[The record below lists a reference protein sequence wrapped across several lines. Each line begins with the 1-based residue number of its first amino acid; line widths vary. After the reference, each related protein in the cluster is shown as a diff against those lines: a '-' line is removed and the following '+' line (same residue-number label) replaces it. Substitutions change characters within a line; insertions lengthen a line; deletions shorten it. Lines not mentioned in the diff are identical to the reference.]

1 MVKPFP
7 ADDPVMISLK
17 LRLVTT
23 RDYIARWKL
32 ALLYA
37 FPIANSLWLGLLR
50 GPQKKS
56 QDQKPDHHGTISGRK
71 AKNNPTNP
79 LTIGIEGPQR
89 AKKQSA
95 SAEAMGK
102 IVLGAIFRFFLA
114 YLKKKQYL
122 CSRKGFLKMKLKE
135 IKQAIGSLAEVSG
148 DDELDICHLLTDSR
162 QLGAEPGHTLF
173 FAIRTAQNDGAKY
186 IPELREKGVQA
197 FVTGD
202 SIAALQALA
211 AHVREQFH
219 GTVIGITGS
228 NGKTVV
234 KEWLYQLLKDDY
246 TVIRSPKS
254 YNSQIG
260 VPLSVWGLEP
270 HLTSPQGEEH
280 PLLRRGTGRGLLAI
294 FEAGISQPGE
304 MERLEPMIRPT
315 IGVITYIGHEHDEN
329 FSSLEQKREEKMKLF
344 VHSEQIIEDPTHQ
357 NVRTCAAVMRALGYD
372 EEVIAERILHQTHET
387 VLKVNLSALVDNVR
401 YFRSLLKPETKLTC
415 MVKAF
420 AYGAGSVEVS
430 RALQKANDSFVH
442 RTSSNG
448 TLVDYLAVA
457 VADEGVELRK
467 AGITLPIIIMDPE
480 VAAMDLILENNLEP
494 NVYSH
499 QSLKT
504 VIAAAEAKGLENV
517 PIHIKIDS
525 GMHRLGFYKEDIPW
539 LIGKLQQTKAVRVAS
554 VFSHLAG
561 SDEAQFDDFTLQQ
574 IRYFDDCAEELKNG
588 LSDVAGLSA
597 ERSILKHILN
607 SAGIERFTDYQFDM
621 CRLGIGL
628 YGFSFAGARLRNVC
642 SLETT
647 ILSVKTVQA
656 GETIGY
662 GRHTKL
668 DEDRVI
674 AVIPIGYADG
684 FDRRFSNYGGEVY
697 IRGKRC
703 PVVGN
708 VCMDQAMIDVT
719 GTDARPGDPV
729 EIFGEH
735 VTLQELADKLGTITY
750 EILTSV
756 SRRVQ
761 RLYFYE

>member
-1 MVKPFP
+1 MK
-7 ADDPVMISLK
+7 IS
-17 LRLVTT
+17 
-23 RDYIARWKL
+23 
-32 ALLYA
+32 
-37 FPIANSLWLGLLR
+37 
-50 GPQKKS
+50 
-56 QDQKPDHHGTISGRK
+56 
-71 AKNNPTNP
+71 
-79 LTIGIEGPQR
+79 
-89 AKKQSA
+89 
-95 SAEAMGK
+95 
-102 IVLGAIFRFFLA
+102 
-114 YLKKKQYL
+114 
-122 CSRKGFLKMKLKE
+122 E
-135 IKQAIGSLAEVSG
+135 IKQVIGKQLEVTEES
-148 DDELDICHLLTDSR
+148 DFDIRHLLTDSR
-162 QLGAEPGHTLF
+162 QLGNEPDKTLF
-173 FAIRTAQNDGAKY
+173 FAIKTAKNDGAKY
-186 IPELREKGVQA
+186 IPELKAKGVKA

-202 SIAALQALA
+202 ALSALQVLA
-211 AHVREQFH
+211 AYVRSQFK

-234 KEWLYQLLKDDY
+234 KEWLYQLLQEDY

-260 VPLSVWGLEP
+260 VPLSVWQLSQLSVADNKKP
-270 HLTSPQGEEH
+270 IAL
-280 PLLRRGTGRGLLAI
+280 

-304 MERLEPMIRPT
+304 MERLEKIIRPT

-329 FSSLEQKREEKMKLF
+329 FESLEQKRAEKMKLF
-344 VHSEQIIEDPTHQ
+344 VHSEQVIEDATHQ

-372 EEVIAERILHQTHET
+372 EETITSRILQQTHET
-387 VLKVNLSALVDNVR
+387 VLKVNLTALVNNVR
-401 YFRSLLKPETKLTC
+401 YFRSLLKPETQLTC

-430 RALQKANDSFVH
+430 KALQDS
-442 RTSSNG
+442 G
-448 TLVDYLAVA
+448 LVDYLAVA
-457 VADEGVELRK
+457 VADEGVELRR

-504 VIAAAEAKGLENV
+504 VIAACEAKGLEHY
-517 PIHIKIDS
+517 PIHVKIDS

-539 LIGKLQQTKAVRVAS
+539 LLDRLTHQKAVSVRS

-561 SDEAQFDDFTLQQ
+561 SDEAQFDDFTRAQ
-574 IRYFDDCAEELKNG
+574 IRYFDDCAEELKTG
-588 LSDVAGLSA
+588 LDYP
-597 ERSILKHILN
+597 IIKHICN
-607 SAGIERFTDYQFDM
+607 SAGIERFSAYQFDM

-628 YGFSFAGARLRNVC
+628 YGFSFVGAKLHNVC

-647 ILSVKTVQA
+647 ILSVKTVKK

-697 IRGKRC
+697 VRGKRC

-719 GTDARPGDPV
+719 GADARPGDIV
-729 EIFGEH
+729 EVFGEH
-735 VTLQELADKLGTITY
+735 MPLEELAQKLNTITY

-756 SRRVQ
+756 SRRVK
-761 RLYFYE
+761 RIYFHE

>member
-1 MVKPFP
+1 M
-7 ADDPVMISLK
+7 K
-17 LRLVTT
+17 LSE
-23 RDYIARWKL
+23 I
-32 ALLYA
+32 
-37 FPIANSLWLGLLR
+37 
-50 GPQKKS
+50 
-56 QDQKPDHHGTISGRK
+56 RK
-71 AKNNPTNP
+71 A
-79 LTIGIEGPQR
+79 I
-89 AKKQSA
+89 
-95 SAEAMGK
+95 
-102 IVLGAIFRFFLA
+102 GAIADVTGEDDL
-114 YLKKKQYL
+114 
-122 CSRKGFLKMKLKE
+122 E
-135 IKQAIGSLAEVSG
+135 IRY
-148 DDELDICHLLTDSR
+148 LLTDSR
-162 QLGAEPGHTLF
+162 ELEGLRVTGYGLRVTGYGLRGTGFQSKVESRKSKVESCQSKAEHTLF
-173 FAIRTAQNDGAKY
+173 FAIKTDKDDGAKY
-186 IPELREKGVQA
+186 IPELREKGVRA

-211 AHVREQFH
+211 AYVRAQFK

-246 TVIRSPKS
+246 DIIRSPKS

-260 VPLSVWGLEP
+260 VPLSVWGLE
-270 HLTSPQGEEH
+270 G
-280 PLLRRGTGRGLLAI
+280 LRVTGDGLRATGQKCRSDECRSAEGRGVLAI

-304 MERLEPMIRPT
+304 MEKLEPMIRPT

-344 VHSEQIIEDPTHQ
+344 VHAKQVIEDPTHQ

-372 EEVIAERILHQTHET
+372 EEVIAERILRQTHET
-387 VLKVNLSALVDNVR
+387 VLKVNLSALVGNVR

-430 RALQKANDSFVH
+430 RALQEAEGLRVTGDGLRV
-442 RTSSNG
+442 
-448 TLVDYLAVA
+448 VDYLAVA

-539 LIGKLQQTKAVRVAS
+539 LIDKLQQTKAVRVAS

-574 IRYFDDCAEELKNG
+574 IRYFDDCAEELKKG
-588 LSDVAGLSA
+588 LSDQVPGTTV
-597 ERSILKHILN
+597 IKHILN

-647 ILSVKTVQA
+647 ILSVKTVKA

-662 GRHTKL
+662 GKHTKL

>member
-1 MVKPFP
+1 M
-7 ADDPVMISLK
+7 K
-17 LRLVTT
+17 LSE
-23 RDYIARWKL
+23 I
-32 ALLYA
+32 
-37 FPIANSLWLGLLR
+37 
-50 GPQKKS
+50 
-56 QDQKPDHHGTISGRK
+56 
-71 AKNNPTNP
+71 KN
-79 LTIGIEGPQR
+79 
-89 AKKQSA
+89 
-95 SAEAMGK
+95 
-102 IVLGAIFRFFLA
+102 VLGDRL
-114 YLKKKQYL
+114 QVV
-122 CSRKGFLKMKLKE
+122 RDGDWE
-135 IKQAIGSLAEVSG
+135 IR
-148 DDELDICHLLTDSR
+148 HLLIDSR
-162 QLGAEPGHTLF
+162 RLGNEPEATLF
-173 FAIRTAQNDGAKY
+173 FAIKTDKNDGAKY
-186 IPELREKGVQA
+186 IPELQAKGVRA
-197 FVTGD
+197 FVTAD
-202 SIAALQALA
+202 AVQALQDLA
-211 AHVREQFH
+211 AYVRAQFH

-234 KEWLYQLLKDDY
+234 KEWLYQLLKEDY
-246 TVIRSPKS
+246 EVIRSPKS

-270 HLTSPQGEEH
+270 LLTSPQGEEH
-280 PLLRRGTGRGLLAI
+280 PLSRRGTGRGPLAI

-304 MERLEPMIRPT
+304 MEKLERIIRPT

-329 FSSLEQKREEKMKLF
+329 FASLEQKREEKMKLF
-344 VHSEQIIEDPTHQ
+344 AHAHTVIEDPSHQ

-372 EEVIAERILHQTHET
+372 EETIAARILQQTHET

-401 YFRSLLKPETKLTC
+401 YFRSLLKPDTKLTC

-430 RALQKANDSFVH
+430 KALQNAQCTK
-442 RTSSNG
+442 
-448 TLVDYLAVA
+448 LVDYLAVA

-494 NVYSH
+494 NVYSFA
-499 QSLKT
+499 SLKT
-504 VIAAAEAKGLENV
+504 VTEAAEAKGLENY

-525 GMHRLGFYKEDIPW
+525 GMHRLGFYREDIRP
-539 LIGKLQQTKAVRVAS
+539 LIARLSSTNAVRVAS

-561 SDEAQFDDFTLQQ
+561 SDEAQFDDFTLEQ
-574 IRYFDDCAEELKNG
+574 IKYFDACAEEVINSQCTMHNAQCPK
-588 LSDVAGLSA
+588 
-597 ERSILKHILN
+597 IIKHILN

-628 YGFSFAGARLRNVC
+628 YGFSFVGAQLRNVC
-642 SLETT
+642 TLETT
-647 ILSVKTVQA
+647 ILSVKTVKA

-662 GRHTKL
+662 GRHTRL
-668 DEDRVI
+668 DEDRTI

-684 FDRRFSNYGGEVY
+684 FDRRFSNYGGEVWV
-697 IRGKRC
+697 RGKRC

-719 GTDARPGDPV
+719 GTDARPGDIA

-735 VTLQELADKLGTITY
+735 MPIQKLADKLGTITY

-761 RLYFYE
+761 RIYFYE